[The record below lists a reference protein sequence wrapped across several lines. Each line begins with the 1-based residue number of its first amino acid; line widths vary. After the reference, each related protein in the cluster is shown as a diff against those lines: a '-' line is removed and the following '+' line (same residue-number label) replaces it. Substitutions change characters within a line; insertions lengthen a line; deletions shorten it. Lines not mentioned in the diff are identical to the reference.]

1 MAEITNIAC
10 RRLHPHP
17 DNPRKELGDLTE
29 LAASIKENGIFQ
41 NLTVIPGHYLNSR
54 EYIAKCVDEGGDAA
68 AAAAAWTPKA
78 VWSSDDYTIII
89 GHRRAAAAQQAGLFE
104 VPCVVVEMDERE
116 QLQTMMIENM
126 QRSDL
131 TTYEQAQGFQ
141 LMLDLGDTVEQVAS
155 KSGFSQSTIR
165 RRVKLLSLDRD
176 AFRRAEL
183 RGATLS
189 DYAELDKIESVED
202 KNKALEALGT
212 QNFRRVMQEVLE
224 NQKWEHRKAE
234 WIADLKKFA
243 IEDPNAT
250 YQTHEHVTGYSKWNI
265 TKDVV
270 VPEDADHVQYFYKVS
285 SGQIDLY
292 KTRDVAAEDAEK
304 AKRDAAREEERM
316 IGESFHNITEL
327 MFNLRREFV
336 VELTPTDCKK
346 GFPAIARYMACAADD
361 NFDLD
366 LTLIGNILGVELSQ
380 EFVDSSGKDWYKIL
394 DEDGVYGTMPEK
406 VLLALAY
413 SSMDS
418 SYCGYWSKDWNVER
432 QKYVYS
438 YRENPTLDA
447 TYEMLTALG
456 YEISD
461 DEQALREVST
471 NAAACALTG
480 GIPEKAKANTPA
492 GAEPK
497 RVQRKEIHKGTA
509 YGVLRLRCPKCGD
522 VFGRFLREP
531 SASVTCR
538 CGGEVQ
544 LDNLTRYEFTCP
556 CCDFEARGRTNLED
570 PEITVPCKC
579 GNPVTMK
586 WDRNKRMYHE

>member
-29 LAASIKENGIFQ
+29 LAASIKENGVYQ

-78 VWSSDDYTIII
+78 VWSSEDYTIII
-89 GHRRAAAAQQAGLFE
+89 GHRRAAAAQQAGLYE
-104 VPCVVVEMDERE
+104 LPCAIVEMDERE

-126 QRSDL
+126 QRTDL

-189 DYAELDKIESVED
+189 DYAELDKIESVEG

-212 QNFRRVMQEVLE
+212 QNFRRVMQDILE
-224 NQKWEHRKAE
+224 KQKWEHRKAE
-234 WIADLKKFA
+234 WIAELKKFA
-243 IEDPNAT
+243 VEDPSVN

-270 VPEDADHVQYFYKVS
+270 VPEDADHVQYFYKV
-285 SGQIDLY
+285 GDIQIDLY
-292 KTRDVAAEDAEK
+292 KTRDVEAEDAEK

-316 IGESFHNITEL
+316 IMESFHNITEL

-361 NFDLD
+361 DFDLD

-394 DEDGVYGTMPEK
+394 DEDGVYGAMPEK
-406 VLLALAY
+406 VLLARAY

-461 DEQALREVST
+461 DEQALRDGTHKIFREYGPDEKKWSDCDYCKAAHPNCDKCCKACDEPC
-471 NAAACALTG
+471 NA
-480 GIPEKAKANTPA
+480 
-492 GAEPK
+492 
-497 RVQRKEIHKGTA
+497 VQDCKKNE
-509 YGVLRLRCPKCGD
+509 
-522 VFGRFLREP
+522 E
-531 SASVTCR
+531 
-538 CGGEVQ
+538 
-544 LDNLTRYEFTCP
+544 
-556 CCDFEARGRTNLED
+556 RTENDE
-570 PEITVPCKC
+570 
-579 GNPVTMK
+579 
-586 WDRNKRMYHE
+586 

>member
-126 QRSDL
+126 QRTDL

-189 DYAELDKIESVED
+189 DYAELDKIESVEG

-212 QNFRRVMQEVLE
+212 QNFRRVMQDIW
-224 NQKWEHRKAE
+224 KSR
-234 WIADLKKFA
+234 
-243 IEDPNAT
+243 
-250 YQTHEHVTGYSKWNI
+250 
-265 TKDVV
+265 
-270 VPEDADHVQYFYKVS
+270 
-285 SGQIDLY
+285 SGN
-292 KTRDVAAEDAEK
+292 T
-304 AKRDAAREEERM
+304 AKLNGLQNSR
-316 IGESFHNITEL
+316 N
-327 MFNLRREFV
+327 
-336 VELTPTDCKK
+336 
-346 GFPAIARYMACAADD
+346 
-361 NFDLD
+361 
-366 LTLIGNILGVELSQ
+366 
-380 EFVDSSGKDWYKIL
+380 
-394 DEDGVYGTMPEK
+394 
-406 VLLALAY
+406 
-413 SSMDS
+413 
-418 SYCGYWSKDWNVER
+418 
-432 QKYVYS
+432 
-438 YRENPTLDA
+438 
-447 TYEMLTALG
+447 
-456 YEISD
+456 
-461 DEQALREVST
+461 
-471 NAAACALTG
+471 
-480 GIPEKAKANTPA
+480 
-492 GAEPK
+492 
-497 RVQRKEIHKGTA
+497 
-509 YGVLRLRCPKCGD
+509 LRLRTRVLIIRPMNTLPGT
-522 VFGRFLREP
+522 
-531 SASVTCR
+531 ASGISQKMLLCRKMQIMSSIFTRWVTSR
-538 CGGEVQ
+538 
-544 LDNLTRYEFTCP
+544 LTFTRP
-556 CCDFEARGRTNLED
+556 A
-570 PEITVPCKC
+570 
-579 GNPVTMK
+579 M
-586 WDRNKRMYHE
+586 

>member
-78 VWSSDDYTIII
+78 VWSSNDYTIII

-189 DYAELDKIESVED
+189 DYAELDKIESVEG

-212 QNFRRVMQEVLE
+212 QNFRRVMQDILE
-224 NQKWEHRKAE
+224 KQKWEHRKAE
-234 WIADLKKFA
+234 WIAELKKFA
-243 IEDPNAT
+243 VEDPSVN

-270 VPEDADHVQYFYKVS
+270 VPEDADHVQYFYKV
-285 SGQIDLY
+285 GDIQIDLY
-292 KTRDVAAEDAEK
+292 KTRDVEAEDAEK

-316 IGESFHNITEL
+316 IMESFHNITEL

-361 NFDLD
+361 DFDLD

-394 DEDGVYGTMPEK
+394 DDDGVYGAMPEK

-480 GIPEKAKANTPA
+480 GATEKAKASTPA

>member
-1 MAEITNIAC
+1 MATYNQMQVQQKPKFSVAITTKGYQSLISNTLRDPARS
-10 RRLHPHP
+10 RRF
-17 DNPRKELGDLTE
+17 T
-29 LAASIKENGIFQ
+29 ASITSAVAVNPALQECDAGTILAGALLGESL
-41 NLTVIPGHYLNSR
+41 NLSPSPQLGQYYLVPFKQK
-54 EYIAKCVDEGGDAA
+54 AKYDRNNRLIRPESV
-68 AAAAAWTPKA
+68 T
-78 VWSSDDYTIII
+78 
-89 GHRRAAAAQQAGLFE
+89 AQF
-104 VPCVVVEMDERE
+104 V
-116 QLQTMMIENM
+116 
-126 QRSDL
+126 
-131 TTYEQAQGFQ
+131 
-141 LMLDLGDTVEQVAS
+141 LG
-155 KSGFSQSTIR
+155 
-165 RRVKLLSLDRD
+165 
-176 AFRRAEL
+176 
-183 RGATLS
+183 
-189 DYAELDKIESVED
+189 YAELDKIESVED

-461 DEQALREVST
+461 DEQALRDGTHKIFREYGPDEKKWSDCDYCKAAHPNCDKCCKT
-471 NAAACALTG
+471 CDEPCNA
-480 GIPEKAKANTPA
+480 
-492 GAEPK
+492 
-497 RVQRKEIHKGTA
+497 VQDCKKNE
-509 YGVLRLRCPKCGD
+509 
-522 VFGRFLREP
+522 E
-531 SASVTCR
+531 
-538 CGGEVQ
+538 
-544 LDNLTRYEFTCP
+544 
-556 CCDFEARGRTNLED
+556 RTENDE
-570 PEITVPCKC
+570 
-579 GNPVTMK
+579 
-586 WDRNKRMYHE
+586 

>member
-1 MAEITNIAC
+1 MAKAAVTRSIRDDHQKNFLKIFNGLTGKHSRWEIWEDFVTLTAIEISNSTDKVNATERTKMYQTIISKYSAKERDGMAEMLAEVVMGMEQNPDQDFLGSLYMMCELGNDHAGQFFTPCDVCRCMAEITFDPK
-10 RRLHPHP
+10 LHPDMEGFISVSDP
-17 DNPRKELGDLTE
+17 ACGAGATL
-29 LAASIKENGIFQ
+29 LAF
-41 NLTVIPGHYLNSR
+41 LNVC
-54 EYIAKCVDEGGDAA
+54 K
-68 AAAAAWTPKA
+68 
-78 VWSSDDYTIII
+78 
-89 GHRRAAAAQQAGLFE
+89 RRN
-104 VPCVVVEMDERE
+104 MDERE

-212 QNFRRVMQEVLE
+212 QNFRRVMQEVLK

-336 VELTPTDCKK
+336 VELAPTDCKK

-394 DEDGVYGTMPEK
+394 DEDGVYGAMPEK

-461 DEQALREVST
+461 DEQALRDGTHKIFREYGSDEKKWSDCDYCKAAHPNCDKCCKACDEPC
-471 NAAACALTG
+471 NAAQACKKN
-480 GIPEKAKANTPA
+480 E
-492 GAEPK
+492 E
-497 RVQRKEIHKGTA
+497 
-509 YGVLRLRCPKCGD
+509 
-522 VFGRFLREP
+522 
-531 SASVTCR
+531 
-538 CGGEVQ
+538 
-544 LDNLTRYEFTCP
+544 
-556 CCDFEARGRTNLED
+556 RTENNE
-570 PEITVPCKC
+570 
-579 GNPVTMK
+579 
-586 WDRNKRMYHE
+586 